1 MAQCDFSTVTEITG
15 NKVTQEQVSRMYQRY
30 HFAYRFCRK
39 KDILEI
45 ACGAGQGLGYLAKAA
60 QKVVGSDIDKKNLE
74 FAQRQYKDRNNI
86 RLEHFD
92 AQKIPFEDDRY
103 DVVILYEA
111 VYYLKN
117 PETFIN
123 EAYRILKDDGLLI
136 MCTANK
142 DWADFNPSPYSIRY
156 FSVPELSSLIK
167 CRFKQVTFYGGFSA
181 EGNGLKDFIISFIKR
196 TAVNLHLIP
205 KTMKGKELFKRLFF
219 GKLYSL
225 PPEIEEGMA
234 QYIEPAPISSDLPN
248 SSYKVIFAVG
258 YKGKND
264 AG

>member
-1 MAQCDFSTVTEITG
+1 MGDSYITVTEIPG
-15 NKVTQEQVSRMYQRY
+15 VKASREQLERLYQRY
-30 HFAYRFCRK
+30 HFAYRFCRE
-39 KDILEI
+39 KDVLEV

-60 QKVVGSDIDKKNLE
+60 KKVVGSDIDKKNLE

-92 AQKIPFEDDRY
+92 AQKIPFENDRY

-111 VYYLKN
+111 IYYLEN
-117 PETFIN
+117 PERFID
-123 EAYRILKDDGLLI
+123 EAYRILRNNGLLI

-142 DWADFNPSPYSIRY
+142 DWADFNPSSYSVKY

-167 CRFKQVTFYGGFSA
+167 RKFRRVDFCGGFSTK
-181 EGNGLKDFIISFIKR
+181 GNGLKDSIVSFIRR

-225 PPEIEEGMA
+225 PPEIKDDITE
-234 QYIEPAPISSDLPN
+234 YIEPVPISSDSPN
-248 SSYKVIFAVG
+248 SSYKVIFTVG
-258 YKGKND
+258 YKGKDD